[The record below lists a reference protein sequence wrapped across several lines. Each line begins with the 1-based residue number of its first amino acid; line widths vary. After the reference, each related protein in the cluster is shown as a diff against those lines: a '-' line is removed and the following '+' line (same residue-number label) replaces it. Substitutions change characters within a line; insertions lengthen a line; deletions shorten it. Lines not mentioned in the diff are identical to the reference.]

1 MESFNKEDRLF
12 AVKIT
17 EELFID
23 KIDFDNY
30 LMQFPDDD
38 RDEVLIELYNLIE
51 QPYCTALLD
60 SLIVQPN

>member
-38 RDEVLIELYNLIE
+38 GD
-51 QPYCTALLD
+51 
-60 SLIVQPN
+60 